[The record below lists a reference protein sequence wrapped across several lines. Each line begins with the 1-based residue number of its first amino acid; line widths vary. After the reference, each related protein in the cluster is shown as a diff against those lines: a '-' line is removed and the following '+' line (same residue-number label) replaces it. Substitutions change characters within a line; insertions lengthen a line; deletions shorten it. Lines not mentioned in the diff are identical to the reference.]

1 CLVASSR
8 RKDLN
13 GQQERRLLSVVL
25 GAASES
31 ARLVESQKL
40 LNWGFQNTDAVILH
54 PAGKQVAQY
63 KVRRGAVSEVS
74 AGFEGALSVVVPKG
88 SGARVKTDLVR
99 IDPLVAP
106 LAKGQRIGTA
116 RISLDGQALSEVP
129 LVAVNEVAAA
139 GWFGRA
145 WDTIMQWVGL

>member
-1 CLVASSR
+1 M
-8 RKDLN
+8 
-13 GQQERRLLSVVL
+13 L

-40 LNWGFQNTDAVILH
+40 LNWGFQNTDAVLLH

-63 KVRRGAVSEVS
+63 KVRRGAASEVL

-88 SGARVKTDLVR
+88 SGARVKTDLIRV
-99 IDPLVAP
+99 DPLVAP
-106 LAKGQRIGTA
+106 IAKGQRIGTA
-116 RISLDGQALSEVP
+116 RISLDGQAISEVP
-129 LVAVNEVAAA
+129 LVALSEVPTA

-145 WDTIMQWVGL
+145 WDTVMQWVGL